1 MTCRRNYDPAW
12 RLKLGRQAKV
22 ENDEPSHRVS
32 ESLHG
37 AAVDGRCL
45 RPRQQAAWQVHN
57 NECSLPAQGR
67 PLMAKS
73 ASCIR
78 FAVVGDI
85 HVTKDSAGRLRD
97 FFAQASANTDA
108 LLLCGD
114 LTDYGTAEEAQVL
127 VDELAAVSIPIVAVL
142 GNHDFES
149 GTPEVVV
156 VALKRA
162 GVRVL
167 DGEACEIEGIGIAGA
182 KGFAGGFG
190 RGSLGAWGEP
200 VIKQFVREAQQ
211 EAMKLES
218 ALAKL
223 RTPHRIALLHYSPI
237 AGTVEGEPVEI
248 FPFLGS
254 SRLEEPLLRYPVN
267 AVFHGHAHRGTM
279 EGKTI
284 NGVPVYNVAKPLLQR
299 SRPDHPP
306 FRLYEVARE
315 LVEPHAATRSEP
327 VDAAVSGLQ
336 PVTIP

>member
-1 MTCRRNYDPAW
+1 M
-12 RLKLGRQAKV
+12 G
-22 ENDEPSHRVS
+22 
-32 ESLHG
+32 
-37 AAVDGRCL
+37 
-45 RPRQQAAWQVHN
+45 
-57 NECSLPAQGR
+57 
-67 PLMAKS
+67 KS
-73 ASCIR
+73 SSSVR

-85 HVTKDSAGRLRD
+85 HVNKDSAGTLRG
-97 FFAQASANTDA
+97 FFAQASEAADA

-114 LTDYGTAEEAQVL
+114 LTDYGTAQEAQIL
-127 VDELAAVSIPIVAVL
+127 ADELAAVSVPIVAVL

-149 GTPEVVV
+149 GTPEVVSN
-156 VALKRA
+156 ALKHI

-167 DGEACEIEGIGIAGA
+167 DGEACEIEGVGIAGT

-200 VIKQFVREAQQ
+200 AIKLFVQEALH

-223 RTPHRIALLHYSPI
+223 RMPRRIALLHYSPI
-237 AGTVEGEPVEI
+237 AGTIAGEPPEI

-254 SRLEEPLLRYPVN
+254 SRLEEPLLRYPVD

-299 SRPDHPP
+299 SRPGQPP
-306 FRLYEVARE
+306 FLLFELPRE
-315 LVEPHAATRSEP
+315 AVEAPAAPSPLAGTMP
-327 VDAAVSGLQ
+327 A
-336 PVTIP
+336 